1 MKPDYKICRQV
12 NDIMRRHKVTA
23 EALGKNYG
31 NSAKKSI
38 DGAKKMQVISEI
50 RAAVGKQ
57 VTLDELAGYINVSP
71 SKISFF
77 TDYDILK

>member
-1 MKPDYKICRQV
+1 MKPDYKICRQI

-31 NSAKKSI
+31 NSAKKDI

-50 RAAVGKQ
+50 RAAVGQ
-57 VTLDELAGYINVSP
+57 QITLDELAGYINVSP
-71 SKISFF
+71 NRISFF
-77 TDYDILK
+77 TDEDILK